1 MAQGQ
6 TAATGDQQSPQAPRG
21 QEYGQAAAQL
31 ANQAIVPIAGGGSGP
46 SRPHAAAITQA
57 GPAAPGSIP
66 TLADPTMYPEEPIQ
80 TGLAGG
86 PGAGPEALAFSA
98 RNQELAKLKA
108 IYNRAPTESMR
119 RLIEWSEANL

>member
-6 TAATGDQQSPQAPRG
+6 SAATGDQQSPQAPRG
-21 QEYGQAAAQL
+21 QEYGQASAQL
-31 ANQAIVPIAGGGSGP
+31 ANQAIVPIAGSPTP
-46 SRPHAAAITQA
+46 SNPHTAAITQTGPA
-57 GPAAPGSIP
+57 GPGTVP
-66 TLADPTMYPEEPIQ
+66 TLADPTAYPDEPIQ
-80 TGLAGG
+80 TGLTGG

-119 RLIEWSEANL
+119 KLIEWSEANL